1 MLTSVVTSV
10 LVIVLATPVVGYA
23 DGGGGP
29 GGTVTVGGDNRGG
42 FVSTTVTAPGQRS
55 NRATE
60 TAART
65 SSSGNQVTCKWIE
78 NSTHLENE
86 YLHWLG
92 WGKPGGHWYDVKC
105 SDGSVFLSMYVPPAP
120 NNVPPDV
127 VLAGALAQRAVNRLP
142 LPVPE
147 VQLNPRG
154 QALVNLPEW
163 FWVPRAAWSSL
174 SQRTQAGP
182 VWARVSARPTSL
194 SWDPGDGSPAVT
206 CAGPGTPYD
215 PTVSASAQSTRCSYT
230 YTHSSAGQPQSG
242 PSPNDRFFTVTVT
255 ATWSVTW
262 VGSGGASG
270 QLPVISR
277 SRSFPLSVA
286 ERQAVV
292 TGGSG

>member
-1 MLTSVVTSV
+1 LT
-10 LVIVLATPVVGYA
+10 A
-23 DGGGGP
+23 
-29 GGTVTVGGDNRGG
+29 
-42 FVSTTVTAPGQRS
+42 
-55 NRATE
+55 
-60 TAART
+60 
-65 SSSGNQVTCKWIE
+65 VTCRWIE
-78 NSTHLENE
+78 NSAHLEDE

-105 SDGSVFLSMYVPPAP
+105 SDGSLFLSMYVPPAP
-120 NNVPPDV
+120 NNVPPAV
-127 VLAGALAQRAVNRLP
+127 VLAGALAERSVNRLP
-142 LPVPE
+142 LPTPD

-163 FWVPRAAWSSL
+163 FWVPRSAWSSL

-182 VWARVSARPTSL
+182 VWARVTAAPTSL
-194 SWDPGDGSPAVT
+194 SWNPGDGSPAVT

-215 PTVSASAQSTRCSYT
+215 PTVSASAQSTQCSYT

-242 PSPNDRFFTVTVT
+242 PRPNDRFFTVTVT
-255 ATWSVTW
+255 TTWSVTW